1 MSITQLK
8 PREEAFMKILM
19 DVKRLDI
26 IVICEGRSDV
36 EVYKSV
42 LRKLAS
48 EVERKVSIGFT
59 DAEGLDNIPE
69 LATAIATL
77 SKHSRKLKALVIAI
91 DADEYRAEDRASG
104 LVDSLRARG
113 IVVESFEKRGLY
125 DQVYVVNIS
134 SNGRRLK
141 ALILINGDFTIPAKK
156 HMLEDHCVKLLDIP
170 VERSINS
177 SKELIEDIEACI
189 RRIEELPR
197 DVVCEYFRHICRA
210 LEVELQDL

>member
-1 MSITQLK
+1 MLITQLK
-8 PREEAFMKILM
+8 PWEEAFMKILM

-48 EVERKVSIGFT
+48 GVERKVSIGFT

-156 HMLEDHCVKLLDIP
+156 HMLEDHCVKLLGIP

-177 SKELIEDIEACI
+177 SKELIGDIGACI
-189 RRIEELPR
+189 RRIEGLPR

-210 LEVELQDL
+210 PRPRPK

>member
-1 MSITQLK
+1 MLITQLK

-48 EVERKVSIGFT
+48 GVERKVSIGFT

-104 LVDSLRARG
+104 LVDSLKARG

-156 HMLEDHCVKLLDIP
+156 HVLEDHCVKLLGIP

-177 SKELIEDIEACI
+177 SKELIGDIGACI

-210 LEVELQDL
+210 LEIELQDL

>member
-48 EVERKVSIGFT
+48 GVERKVSIGFT
-59 DAEGLDNIPE
+59 DAKGLDNIPE

-156 HMLEDHCVKLLDIP
+156 HMLEDHCVKLLGIP

-177 SKELIEDIEACI
+177 SKELIVI
-189 RRIEELPR
+189 
-197 DVVCEYFRHICRA
+197 
-210 LEVELQDL
+210 